1 MAEAALRHCVFTGLV
16 LLISPKPVCVLWKHA
31 NLPGWLH
38 WPQAIDYTLSLEHRR
53 WPIFAS
59 RHCSF
64 PSPQPAPFI
73 PSSVF
78 CCEDNRLW
86 FLLQLLETEL
96 DLFSR
101 WVRSEYNTFHL
112 ASTWGVY
119 IFCFKWQNNCWR
131 KEICCCY
138 VTTLLRCLISLCFML
153 TSACHNCYT
162 EIEDCGVTLYTASV
176 WH

>member
-1 MAEAALRHCVFTGLV
+1 MSHDYGILMMNLFYTLQSQIMAEAALRHCVFTGLV

-101 WVRSEYNTFHL
+101 WVRSEYNIFHL

-138 VTTLLRCLISLCFML
+138 VAPLFNFSLFHAHFCLSQLL
-153 TSACHNCYT
+153 
-162 EIEDCGVTLYTASV
+162 
-176 WH
+176 